1 MMKKGEKG
9 FTTVDISIAMI
20 VVAMFVTIMSSVLY
34 NVYLSSTEAKRTA
47 TALNYAVDIFETV
60 GDKAIS
66 FSSITPEEVLTR
78 IASELEM
85 EEITSREESGEKIAT
100 GKIGTSKG
108 AYNIKLTMTEP
119 FTKDGI
125 KPIKYF
131 KLTIT
136 YNVAAKKEPETVA
149 LERIRVIEITEEGP
163 TVWKIIKV

>member
-1 MMKKGEKG
+1 MRKKGEKG

-20 VVAMFVTIMSSVLY
+20 VVSMFVTIMASILY

-47 TALNYAVDIFETV
+47 VALNYAVDIFERV
-60 GDKAIS
+60 GDKTIS
-66 FSSITPEEVLTR
+66 FSSITPEEVLIR
-78 IASELEM
+78 LADELEID
-85 EEITSREESGEKIAT
+85 EIIPGEESEEKIAT

-136 YNVAAKKEPETVA
+136 YNVAAKKEPETVT
-149 LERIRVIEITEEGP
+149 LERIRVIETTKEVEA
-163 TVWKIIKV
+163 V

>member
-1 MMKKGEKG
+1 MKKNGEKG

-20 VVAMFVTIMSSVLY
+20 VVSMFVTIMASVLY

-47 TALNYAVDIFETV
+47 VALNYAVDIFETV
-60 GDKAIS
+60 GDKTIS

-78 IASELEM
+78 LANELEIDGITT
-85 EEITSREESGEKIAT
+85 EETDDEKSAT

-108 AYNIKLTMTEP
+108 AYDIKLTMTEP
-119 FTKDGI
+119 FTKDEI

-136 YNVAAKKEPETVA
+136 YNVAAKKEPEKVE
-149 LERIRVIEITEEGP
+149 LERIRVIETTEEGP
-163 TVWKIIKV
+163 TV